1 MASVLETFFVK
12 LGFEVDQPA
21 LAKAQETI
29 AGFGKSLLALG
40 GIALSFAGLTELTM
54 HTAEAM
60 EEIELLSERSGLA
73 TTTIMAMDKA
83 GREFAITS
91 ESMNGGL
98 EYLNNQLGLIAAGAP
113 TRLAR
118 VMKAFGL
125 QAKDAEGK
133 TKDVM
138 TFLGDLA
145 DKVQSIEAKGG
156 SAQGLLTRLGLD
168 RNMILMLRQG
178 RERFEELYNTAKAG
192 IPWKDEDVKRG
203 KEFADSWR
211 QAKAQ
216 IKAVGTAIGLELI
229 PIFKHF
235 ADAFNTWWKGNGKA
249 VIADLRAGVETI
261 ADRLDEADDAFKRAS
276 GGVDM
281 LTASMRLLLGVTT
294 ALLAKSVYG
303 WAAAAVDGL
312 IVLGQKLEWA
322 AMLMGE
328 MGVKAFFAATGLEAE
343 AAAAETATVSTIA
356 LTGWGL
362 LLMAVIAALAAV
374 IYLLI
379 DDFIAW
385 RKGGDSLIGRFQKN
399 YPQAF
404 AVARKAVLLL
414 RDEFLEL
421 WNAIKGLVAVIGPP
435 LMWLLKW
442 ILIIAAGVIGVL
454 VAAFIFLLYT
464 ATMALTKVLTWLVKL
479 STFLLAWRM
488 PALKEVWGEIEGAA
502 KKAAAGITKAW
513 GGLGGWFKGQWNEIA
528 TGAASAWNKVGA
540 WFKGQWTE
548 IVTFFTTAWQI
559 FTSVFQSIWSD
570 VSAWFAEQVDEL
582 VAPFE
587 AFGDAIRA
595 IWQGVADFF
604 TPVIEWLR
612 SQWDQLTDGMT
623 AAWQTFADTLESIW
637 DGIMGWLDP
646 ILKRIESAF
655 GFLSKIGGGVMSVM
669 AGAPTGAM
677 PAFAMAGVAPGAPSF
692 TNAQRTQTISHQT
705 DIKVTQNIQTS
716 DPQAAGNAAADKLNA
731 TRQSATRN
739 AQSRHL

>member
-12 LGFEVDQPA
+12 LGFEIDEPA
-21 LAKAQETI
+21 FEKAQDTI

-60 EEIELLSERSGLA
+60 AQVELLAERSGLA
-73 TTTIMAMDKA
+73 TDTIAGMTKA
-83 GREFAITS
+83 ARDFDVSADQVQNTLENVNLALGGII
-91 ESMNGGL
+91 NGTAPRMTRVFKM
-98 EYLNNQLGLIAAGAP
+98 LG
-113 TRLAR
+113 
-118 VMKAFGL
+118 FS
-125 QAKDAEGK
+125 AKDAAGQQ
-133 TKDVM
+133 KDVV
-138 TFLGDLA
+138 TFLGDVA
-145 DKVQSIEAKGG
+145 EKIKGL
-156 SAQGLLTRLGLD
+156 SAGAQQQVLSRLGISP
-168 RNMILMLRQG
+168 NMVLMLRNG
-178 RERFEELYNTAKAG
+178 REAFLDLYNTAKGG
-192 IPWKDEDVKRG
+192 IPWKDEDFKRSE
-203 KEFADSWR
+203 EFTKSWR
-211 QAKAQ
+211 NAKAA
-216 IKAVGTAIGLELI
+216 IKAVGTAIGLELM

-261 ADRLDEADDAFKRAS
+261 ADRFDEADDAFKKAS
-276 GGVDM
+276 GGVDL

-294 ALLAKSVYG
+294 LLLAKSVYG
-303 WAAAAVDGL
+303 WASAGVSGL
-312 IVLGQKLEWA
+312 IMLGEKLEWA

-328 MGVKAFFAATGLEAE
+328 MGVKAFFAATGLDAE

-404 AVARKAVLLL
+404 AVARKAVLFL
-414 RDEFLEL
+414 RDSFLQL
-421 WNAIKGLVAVIGPP
+421 WEAIKGLVAVIGPP
-435 LMWLLKW
+435 LMWLVKW
-442 ILIIAAGVIGVL
+442 VLIIAAGVIAVL
-454 VAAFIFLLYT
+454 VGAILLLAYV
-464 ATMALTKVLTWLVKL
+464 AVVAVTKILTWLTKL
-479 STFLLAWRM
+479 ATFLLAWRT
-488 PALKEVWGEIEGAA
+488 PALLAVWAEIEGAA

-513 GGLGGWFKGQWNEIA
+513 GGLGSWFKGQWNEIVA
-528 TGAASAWNKVGA
+528 GAVGAWNKVGA

-548 IVTFFTTAWQI
+548 IVTFFTTAWQV
-559 FTSVFQSIWSD
+559 FASVFQSIWSD

-604 TPVIEWLR
+604 TPVIEWLH
-612 SQWDQLTDGMT
+612 SQWSQLTDGMT
-623 AAWQTFADTLESIW
+623 GAWQTFADTLQSIW

-646 ILKRIESAF
+646 ILQRIESAF
-655 GFLSKIGGGVMSVM
+655 GFLSKIGGGIMSVM

-677 PAFAMAGVAPGAPSF
+677 PALAMAGVAPGAPSF